1 MNKFAVFVFLSG
13 ISLSILATD
22 LQAQDSEWTLF
33 KEVDGVEIYQKST
46 NCHDLS
52 QGYHRRHILLRF
64 VNTTDQDLKITWFDE
79 LWYDGNCLTC
89 VEPEDPE
96 HFQEV
101 ELAAGETVEGSCALD
116 SERALK
122 VFETFLT
129 PEGEKLQD
137 DVAELSQ
144 FDLHRLTIE
153 PM

>member
-1 MNKFAVFVFLSG
+1 MNKLAIFVFFAG
-13 ISLSILATD
+13 ISLSLLTTEV
-22 LQAQDSEWTLF
+22 QAQDAEWTLF
-33 KEVDGVEIYQKST
+33 KEIDGVEIYQKST
-46 NCHDLS
+46 NCHIIE

-64 VNTTDQDLKITWFDE
+64 VNTTDQDLKVTWFDE
-79 LWYDGNCLTC
+79 LWYDGNCHTC

-101 ELAAGETVEGSCALD
+101 QLAAGETVEGTCALD

-122 VFETFLT
+122 IFETFLNE
-129 PEGEKLQD
+129 EGEKLQD

-144 FDLHRLTIE
+144 FDLYKLNVE